1 MAQSCYPYSSVT
13 IPLLPGFPVPV
24 GNWWFEVWDYHG
36 TGAMVSLCLMM
47 EDDDGDDDADE
58 VMSPPTCGYAPTGH
72 LHGLAR
78 C

>member
-1 MAQSCYPYSSVT
+1 MAQSWYPYSSVT

-24 GNWWFEVWDYHG
+24 GNWWFEVWDYC
-36 TGAMVSLCLMM
+36 GAVVSLCLMM

>member
-1 MAQSCYPYSSVT
+1 
-13 IPLLPGFPVPV
+13 
-24 GNWWFEVWDYHG
+24 
-36 TGAMVSLCLMM
+36 MM